1 MCIRDRSSFKGL
13 VYPADYEKV
22 VASRE
27 EQIKALT
34 GNIDDDVLFLDYH
47 ILTKDGKVKPISTVG
62 RYVEDDYYGNVF
74 CIFILPDGLI
84 IDPEAGKRKSE
95 IW

>member
-1 MCIRDRSSFKGL
+1 M
-13 VYPADYEKV
+13 

-34 GNIDDDVLFLDYH
+34 DNIDDDVLFLDYH
-47 ILTKDGKVKPISTVG
+47 ILTKDGKVKLISTVG
-62 RYVEDDYYGNVF
+62 RYVEDDYYGKVF

-84 IDPEAGKRKSE
+84 IDPEADKRKSE